1 MKNEH
6 LKHSNKIG
14 NHTAG
19 VVAAMALSCLLLSA
33 CGQRGALFI
42 PNTPEAAQRSTI
54 GDVLT
59 QPGGTTPTPQTPPAS
74 PTPTTLPTPAITPTT
89 PAPAK

>member
-1 MKNEH
+1 MKIKH
-6 LKHSNKIG
+6 LKHGNKIG

-33 CGQRGALFI
+33 CGQRGALYI

-59 QPGGTTPTPQTPPAS
+59 QPGGTTPTP
-74 PTPTTLPTPAITPTT
+74 PTLSTPAITPTT